1 MIYKELVKTDEAPE
15 KGFVLAYTRQNVIFQ
30 EYMEKNVIENMLEG
44 KELLEIHLF
53 NKYKEYRAVVTT
65 GKRKFGKTDMAIEHI
80 ADFGAVDTDKYS
92 VYEDNV
98 LLENDFKLKNYD
110 SIKIL
115 NKVVFDD
122 NGMANVDDYRLV
134 IE

>member
-1 MIYKELVKTDEAPE
+1 MIYEELVKTDEAPE

-30 EYMEKNVIENMLEG
+30 EYMEKNVIENILEG

-53 NKYKEYRAVVTT
+53 NRHKEYRAVVTT
-65 GKRKFGKTDMAIEHI
+65 GKRKFGKADMAIEHI
-80 ADFGAVDTDKYS
+80 ADFGAVDTDEYS

-98 LLENDFKLKNYD
+98 LLENDFKSQNYG

-122 NGMANVDDYRLV
+122 NGMASVDDYRLV